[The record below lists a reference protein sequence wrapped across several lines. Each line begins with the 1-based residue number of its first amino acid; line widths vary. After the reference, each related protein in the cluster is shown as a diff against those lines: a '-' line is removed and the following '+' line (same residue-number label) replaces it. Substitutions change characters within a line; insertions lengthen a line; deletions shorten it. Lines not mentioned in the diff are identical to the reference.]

1 MKIRIE
7 ITYRELLAWT
17 DFLGMYVA
25 PVPGGGTL
33 EKMLT
38 ANLAGLY
45 RQLLV
50 RSVLAKGDVV
60 LKVDVAGALAF
71 LLLAGNAD
79 PEMDDVD
86 RIAIN
91 RIVGIIDQKTK

>member
-7 ITYRELLAWT
+7 LTYRELLVWT
-17 DFLGMYVA
+17 DFLGMYTA

-33 EKMLT
+33 QKLVA

-50 RSVLAKGDVV
+50 RSVLAKRDVV
-60 LKVDVAGALAF
+60 LRVDVAGALAF
-71 LLLAGNAD
+71 LLLAENAA
-79 PEMDDVD
+79 PGMDDVD
-86 RIAIN
+86 AVTIN
-91 RIVGIIDQKTK
+91 KIVGIIHQKTN